1 MNRIGVALKLSVFSQ
16 FNRKMKERVLEIEK
30 IETPISLF

>member
-1 MNRIGVALKLSVFSQ
+1 MNQIGVALKLSVFSQ

-30 IETPISLF
+30 IETPIYLF